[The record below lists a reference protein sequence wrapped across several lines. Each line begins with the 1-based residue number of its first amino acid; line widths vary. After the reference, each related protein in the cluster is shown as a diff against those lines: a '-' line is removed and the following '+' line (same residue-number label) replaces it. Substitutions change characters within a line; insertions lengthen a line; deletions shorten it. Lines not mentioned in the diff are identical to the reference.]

1 MPRRVRPGAG
11 RQPASIAE
19 AHGWTLSAEPEDPGL
34 RLVVTRAG
42 PALP

>member
-1 MPRRVRPGAG
+1 MPRRARSGAR

-19 AHGWTLSAEPEDPGL
+19 AHGRTLSAEPEDPDL

-42 PALP
+42 PVLP